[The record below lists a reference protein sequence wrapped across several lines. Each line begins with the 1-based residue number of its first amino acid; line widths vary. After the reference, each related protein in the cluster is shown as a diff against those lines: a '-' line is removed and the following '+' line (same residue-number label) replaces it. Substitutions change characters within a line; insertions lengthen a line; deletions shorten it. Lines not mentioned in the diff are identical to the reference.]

1 MQIKD
6 LGGFYGGHVIALDM
20 HSLRDSTVATV
31 VGGFFFFFACSS
43 RLLHSRSKLTKNINP
58 RQTRVLFT
66 VEFLTAITTAVQGC
80 LDLLPVKKL

>member
-31 VGGFFFFFACSS
+31 VGVFFFFF
-43 RLLHSRSKLTKNINP
+43 
-58 RQTRVLFT
+58 
-66 VEFLTAITTAVQGC
+66 C
-80 LDLLPVKKL
+80 LQQQALALEIKADQEHQP

>member
-31 VGGFFFFFACSS
+31 VGGFFFFF
-43 RLLHSRSKLTKNINP
+43 
-58 RQTRVLFT
+58 
-66 VEFLTAITTAVQGC
+66 C
-80 LDLLPVKKL
+80 LQQQALALEIKADQEHQP